1 MMEYSD
7 RAKLLVPV
15 HNSRKFLVLAFL
27 INTDINL
34 LKPDKMKIL
43 DEFKKFAIKGN
54 MIDMAVAFI
63 IGAAFGKI
71 ISSIVN
77 DILMPPIG
85 LLLGG
90 VNFTDLKVVM
100 KAATE
105 TTPAVTWNYGNF
117 LQVTVDFLIV
127 AFVVFLLIKAINA
140 AKKKE
145 EAAPAAPPAPTKDQ
159 VLLTEI
165 RDLLKK

>member
-1 MMEYSD
+1 
-7 RAKLLVPV
+7 
-15 HNSRKFLVLAFL
+15 
-27 INTDINL
+27 
-34 LKPDKMKIL
+34 MKIL
-43 DEFKKFAIKGN
+43 DEFKKFAMKGN
-54 MIDMAVAFI
+54 MVDMAVGII

-71 ISSIVN
+71 VTSLVN
-77 DILMPPIG
+77 DIIMPPIG

-90 VNFTDLKVVM
+90 VNFTELKVVL

-105 TTPAVTWNYGNF
+105 ANPAVTWNYGSF
-117 LQVTVDFLIV
+117 IQVAIDFLIV
-127 AFVVFLLIKAINA
+127 AFVIFMLIKGINA
-140 AKKKE
+140 MKKKE